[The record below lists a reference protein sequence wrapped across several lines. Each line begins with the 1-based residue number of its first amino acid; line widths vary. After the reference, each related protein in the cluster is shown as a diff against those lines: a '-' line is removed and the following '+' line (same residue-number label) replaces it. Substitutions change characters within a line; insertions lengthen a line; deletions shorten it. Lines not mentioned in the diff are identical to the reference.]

1 MSSTAS
7 SSGSSTP
14 VDNVAENQASA
25 EAGDVPESSGQAAKR
40 AKQRGAQQAPQG
52 GKQGNGVGKKGSRS
66 RSGCF
71 TCRVRRKKC
80 DEKRPVCGSCSK
92 LALKCHYK
100 APQWWATTDQRK
112 RQMQRISTR
121 IRQSRI
127 IEKEGDM
134 QEYVKRVGA
143 LAQKA
148 PVSSRDDEATDP
160 MLGEGFD
167 PYSYTPTTVPPLSPY
182 NINVTTE
189 TQAFM
194 LPAQANSSAPN
205 PSSAATMDLAPG
217 PASHLPVDPSLIS
230 FDGSSGT
237 SIGQPASTHHSSY
250 ASMNPD
256 PLNPLTPM
264 TPVTPMNSMHSVNST
279 NTMYPISPMA
289 PMYSMNSVNTSYAM
303 NPMTPVTPMSYMDP
317 MGYMNQMNQMGFVN
331 QVGSYVNPVNA
342 ITPISPMTPMN
353 YMDPNNSMM
362 SQYSTNQVSPMDPTH
377 SANPMSSIS
386 PTSATHLANPMD
398 RMNPTYPVDPMSTA
412 NPTQYMIPDNQTGF
426 NFSTGQADPMPMYSV
441 YPMDPMGSANTTD
454 SMTSSNQAGMMN
466 STHQA
471 EPTSAMYPADP
482 TNWGNPVDPA
492 PATVT
497 STQQSASSADS
508 RKSTNTMDPPPV
520 PASAQAQTDTPR
532 NTSKGKSRKKSNP
545 IQFNHAMDEGLAQ
558 PNRSLSNYL
567 LTVIPLQ
574 DEDKPLLEH
583 FVDNV
588 VRVVLPIP
596 EIYPGNQT
604 HVTEI
609 VNSLQNNRAYLH
621 CCLSAS
627 AIHLKA
633 CRRLEDQVD
642 PEIMDHRFTAI
653 SQLSRALLRGNGD
666 MHVLNGTLALIFF
679 YSAVSSPED
688 YLPDISWTHHFT
700 AVWNLVKKLDRPPSP
715 FNVSLIAWIDILGST
730 MVGRTPAF
738 SHTYRTKNMRGI
750 SSGLERLMGCDD
762 RIMYLISEI
771 ACLEDLIAD
780 PSAGMVEAEMR
791 KQFADLIAQLSWT
804 EPPNKNFENVFAG
817 SGKIKPDK
825 LTKLIS
831 GIFRTAAR
839 IYLYSVMPG
848 FNYHDGTIMNLV
860 GSIADTLSY
869 IPSGPHGFDRCLAWP
884 LFMAGVH
891 SVSSSHF
898 RRVLTERVAALGY
911 KGRFGSF
918 GQMYRILKEVWKAT
932 DGPLTTPENVN
943 QAQQAGPS
951 SSQLARYDEAI
962 ELEVSLGHTP
972 LWRAIMKHKKWEFLI
987 M

>member
-1 MSSTAS
+1 
-7 SSGSSTP
+7 
-14 VDNVAENQASA
+14 
-25 EAGDVPESSGQAAKR
+25 
-40 AKQRGAQQAPQG
+40 
-52 GKQGNGVGKKGSRS
+52 
-66 RSGCF
+66 GCF

-100 APQWWATTDQRK
+100 APQWWATNDQRK
-112 RQMQRISTR
+112 RQMKRISTR

-148 PVSSRDDEATDP
+148 PVSSRDDEAIDP

-194 LPAQANSSAPN
+194 LPAQDNSNAPN
-205 PSSAATMDLAPG
+205 PSSAATTDFAPG
-217 PASHLPVDPSLIS
+217 PASHLP
-230 FDGSSGT
+230 
-237 SIGQPASTHHSSY
+237 
-250 ASMNPD
+250 
-256 PLNPLTPM
+256 
-264 TPVTPMNSMHSVNST
+264 
-279 NTMYPISPMA
+279 NT
-289 PMYSMNSVNTSYAM
+289 
-303 NPMTPVTPMSYMDP
+303 
-317 MGYMNQMNQMGFVN
+317 G
-331 QVGSYVNPVNA
+331 
-342 ITPISPMTPMN
+342 
-353 YMDPNNSMM
+353 
-362 SQYSTNQVSPMDPTH
+362 
-377 SANPMSSIS
+377 
-386 PTSATHLANPMD
+386 
-398 RMNPTYPVDPMSTA
+398 
-412 NPTQYMIPDNQTGF
+412 
-426 NFSTGQADPMPMYSV
+426 
-441 YPMDPMGSANTTD
+441 
-454 SMTSSNQAGMMN
+454 
-466 STHQA
+466 
-471 EPTSAMYPADP
+471 
-482 TNWGNPVDPA
+482 
-492 PATVT
+492 
-497 STQQSASSADS
+497 
-508 RKSTNTMDPPPV
+508 
-520 PASAQAQTDTPR
+520 
-532 NTSKGKSRKKSNP
+532 KGKSRKKSNP
-545 IQFNHAMDEGLAQ
+545 IQHNHAMDEGLAQ

-588 VRVVLPIP
+588 VRIVLPIP

-627 AIHLKA
+627 AIHMKA

-688 YLPDISWTHHFT
+688 YLPDISWTHHFI

-831 GIFRTAAR
+831 AVFRTAAR

-943 QAQQAGPS
+943 QAQQEGS
-951 SSQLARYDEAI
+951 SSSHLARYDEAI
-962 ELEVSLGHTP
+962 ALEVSLGHTP

>member
-1 MSSTAS
+1 
-7 SSGSSTP
+7 
-14 VDNVAENQASA
+14 
-25 EAGDVPESSGQAAKR
+25 
-40 AKQRGAQQAPQG
+40 
-52 GKQGNGVGKKGSRS
+52 
-66 RSGCF
+66 GCF

-217 PASHLPVDPSLIS
+217 PASHLPVDP
-230 FDGSSGT
+230 
-237 SIGQPASTHHSSY
+237 
-250 ASMNPD
+250 
-256 PLNPLTPM
+256 
-264 TPVTPMNSMHSVNST
+264 
-279 NTMYPISPMA
+279 
-289 PMYSMNSVNTSYAM
+289 
-303 NPMTPVTPMSYMDP
+303 
-317 MGYMNQMNQMGFVN
+317 
-331 QVGSYVNPVNA
+331 
-342 ITPISPMTPMN
+342 
-353 YMDPNNSMM
+353 
-362 SQYSTNQVSPMDPTH
+362 
-377 SANPMSSIS
+377 
-386 PTSATHLANPMD
+386 
-398 RMNPTYPVDPMSTA
+398 
-412 NPTQYMIPDNQTGF
+412 
-426 NFSTGQADPMPMYSV
+426 
-441 YPMDPMGSANTTD
+441 
-454 SMTSSNQAGMMN
+454 
-466 STHQA
+466 
-471 EPTSAMYPADP
+471 
-482 TNWGNPVDPA
+482 
-492 PATVT
+492 
-497 STQQSASSADS
+497 
-508 RKSTNTMDPPPV
+508 
-520 PASAQAQTDTPR
+520 
-532 NTSKGKSRKKSNP
+532 KGKSRKKSNP
-545 IQFNHAMDEGLAQ
+545 IQLNHAMDEGLAQ

-932 DGPLTTPENVN
+932 D
-943 QAQQAGPS
+943 
-951 SSQLARYDEAI
+951 
-962 ELEVSLGHTP
+962 
-972 LWRAIMKHKKWEFLI
+972 
-987 M
+987 